1 MKLKETMK
9 KIKEFMSDDHDRL
22 EVIFKEFQ
30 STKDKDVNQAKDLF
44 HEFKTGLKQHI
55 VWEEEILFPIF
66 EDRTGMQEQ
75 GPTAV
80 MRMEHRKIKEFLEAI
95 HDNIVNAD
103 INTDAFERGLI
114 EVLTAHNEKEEK
126 ILYPWMDNS
135 LSETETEEAFERME
149 KV

>member
-1 MKLKETMK
+1 MK

-30 STKDKDVNQAKDLF
+30 STKNKDVNQAKDLF
-44 HEFKTGLKQHI
+44 HEFKTGLKRHI

-66 EDRTGMQEQ
+66 EDRTGMQDQ

-95 HDNIVNAD
+95 HDKIVNAD
-103 INTDAFERGLI
+103 INTDTLERGLI

-135 LSETETEEAFERME
+135 LSEPETEEAFERMK